1 MYILTIL
8 VTPSICT
15 IYTAS
20 TQNINDAQ
28 QSMQHIDAQ
37 QSMQRI
43 DAHRRMQ
50 RIDAQ
55 RRMQHILIALLN

>member
-1 MYILTIL
+1 MYIKTIL
-8 VTPSICT
+8 VTALKST

-43 DAHRRMQ
+43 DA
-50 RIDAQ
+50 
-55 RRMQHILIALLN
+55 

>member
-8 VTPSICT
+8 VTPLKCT
-15 IYTAS
+15 IYKAS

-28 QSMQHIDAQ
+28 QSVQHIDAQ
-37 QSMQRI
+37 
-43 DAHRRMQ
+43 RRMQ

-55 RRMQHILIALLN
+55 RRMQHIIIALLN